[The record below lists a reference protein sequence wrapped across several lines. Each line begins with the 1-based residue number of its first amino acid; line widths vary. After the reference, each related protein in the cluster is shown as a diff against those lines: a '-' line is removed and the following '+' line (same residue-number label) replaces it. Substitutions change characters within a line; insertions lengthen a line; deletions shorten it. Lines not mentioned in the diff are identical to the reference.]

1 MESRCSD
8 VPTFPIKKITSW
20 QSSNSIAGQDSQ
32 LLSLTLIDSIGNSDS
47 TSQLHWF
54 AMRDLKRPNA
64 KIMAWQDL
72 TQKGFTVFTPKKWVT
87 TTVQGKRIRREVPY
101 IPDLLFVRATR
112 AELDPEVDATP
123 TLQYRYAIGSKATP
137 ITVRDAEMNRF
148 VTAVS
153 KAPDTKYYLPDELTP
168 EMLGREILIIGG
180 PLEGYRGTLLSLR
193 GTRTRRM
200 LVQLPGIITAA
211 VEVSPEFI
219 QLA

>member
-8 VPTFPIKKITSW
+8 VPTFPNMQITSW
-20 QSSNSIAGQDSQ
+20 QSPDSCVRQDSC
-32 LLSLTLIDSIGNSDS
+32 LLSLTQIDSIGNSDS
-47 TSQLHWF
+47 SSQLHWF

-72 TQKGFTVFTPKKWVT
+72 TQKGFTVFTPMKWVT
-87 TTVQGKRIRREVPY
+87 TMVRGKRIRREIPY
-101 IPDLLFVRATR
+101 VPDLLFVRATR
-112 AELDPEVDATP
+112 AELDPEVESTP

-153 KAPDTKYYLPDELTP
+153 NAPDTKYYLPKELTP

-193 GTRTRRM
+193 GTRTRRI
-200 LVQLPGIITAA
+200 LVELPGIITAA